1 MTRPECE
8 CTGPGWCERHG
19 VRKSAHMVK
28 LCQSRD
34 DYFLLWEAG
43 RGPGQVKRG
52 LGDLVE
58 AGLQKIGITEER
70 YKDVKEAIGLS
81 RDCNCGKR
89 KAKLNAIGKKIGI
102 G

>member
-1 MTRPECE
+1 
-8 CTGPGWCERHG
+8 
-19 VRKSAHMVK
+19 MVK